1 MATAKKAMCAGK
13 TKQGTKCKKAAT
25 GKSVFCTVHKKK

>member
-13 TKQGTKCKKAAT
+13 TKQGTKCKKPAV
-25 GKSVFCTVHKKK
+25 GKSTYCATHKKK

>member
-13 TKQGTKCKKAAT
+13 TKQGTKCKKASV
-25 GKSVFCTVHKKK
+25 GKSAFCAMHKKK